1 VTLGVEV
8 GVAVGVGVGVAE
20 GVGVGVG
27 PLYNSALA
35 LMVGKSD
42 PPAASTMP
50 LDSKSAVCR
59 ARASF
64 RLPVA
69 VQAPLAASYSSALAK
84 AKPFVSNPAAARV
97 VPLDNRVAV

>member
-1 VTLGVEV
+1 LLKV
-8 GVAVGVGVGVAE
+8 
-20 GVGVGVG
+20 VGVGVG

-50 LDSKSAVCR
+50 LDSKSAVWP
-59 ARASF
+59 S
-64 RLPVA
+64 PGV
-69 VQAPLAASYSSALAK
+69 VQATRRGPRPPLAASYSSALAK
-84 AKPFVSNPAAARV
+84 AKPCSHQIPPRLGF